1 MYVPTFQRVSP
12 PVGDP
17 PGREKTKVI
26 AMPATQAVA
35 ILIFISL
42 SLNQALFNR
51 LYLIGIFAGIPQ
63 ELRNI
68 FWQGLAIK

>member
-1 MYVPTFQRVSP
+1 MKKKKLLLGLHCKPWQSQTFV
-12 PVGDP
+12 
-17 PGREKTKVI
+17 
-26 AMPATQAVA
+26 
-35 ILIFISL
+35 SL